1 MSKKKS
7 NLFVAII
14 FSLII
19 GLGGGLLISR
29 YQDQL
34 PLISNLFN
42 KESTEEKNENIYL
55 AFLQEIRTIIS
66 ENYWDRISE
75 GQLIKLHVLAIEKL

>member
-29 YQDQL
+29 YQD
-34 PLISNLFN
+34 
-42 KESTEEKNENIYL
+42 
-55 AFLQEIRTIIS
+55 
-66 ENYWDRISE
+66 NYP
-75 GQLIKLHVLAIEKL
+75 